1 MKRFA
6 LLPCLALA
14 LALLPLAACQKEAP
28 TPASATTP
36 PAAATSSAPS
46 AAAIAAAASTQ
57 NGGGPTATPADA
69 APGTPATDA
78 NATAANANADTGGL
92 VAGTDYV
99 EIQGGQPYMPL
110 NGKIEVVEVFNFICP
125 ACNQFEPAF
134 EAWKAKLPAD
144 VRVTYVPAAFGP
156 QWLPYAQAY
165 LVAESMGLDAKSHTA
180 MFNAIHATR
189 TLPGEGQSPNE
200 AAIGQF
206 YAKYGADPKQF
217 VDAMHSFATDAKL
230 NRAKQFMLASGVQ
243 GTPTLIVNGK
253 YRVMGKSFGDML
265 RVADG
270 LIARERASI
279 GAAK

>member
-6 LLPCLALA
+6 LFLAV
-14 LALLPLAACQKEAP
+14 LLPLAACQKPAP
-28 TPASATTP
+28 APAEATTP
-36 PAAATSSAPS
+36 AAASSTPS
-46 AAAIAAAASTQ
+46 DAAIAAAAASQ
-57 NGGGPTATPADA
+57 NDAGTSAAPAADTATAG
-69 APGTPATDA
+69 APGAKPAA
-78 NATAANANADTGGL
+78 ATETGGV

-99 EIQGGQPYMPL
+99 EIQGGQPYQPL

-125 ACNQFEPAF
+125 ACNSFEPSF
-134 EAWKAKLPAD
+134 EAWKAKQPAD

-165 LVAESMGLDAKSHTA
+165 LVAESMGLDAKTHVP

-189 TLPGEGQSPNE
+189 TLPGEGQNPNE

-230 NRAKQFMLASGVQ
+230 NRAKQFMLATGVQ
-243 GTPTLIVNGK
+243 GTPTLVIDGK
-253 YRVMGKSFGDML
+253 YRVLGKSFDDML
-265 RVADG
+265 RIADA
-270 LIARERASI
+270 LVARERAA

>member
-1 MKRFA
+1 V
-6 LLPCLALA
+6 
-14 LALLPLAACQKEAP
+14 
-28 TPASATTP
+28 
-36 PAAATSSAPS
+36 
-46 AAAIAAAASTQ
+46 
-57 NGGGPTATPADA
+57 
-69 APGTPATDA
+69 
-78 NATAANANADTGGL
+78 

-99 EIQGGQPYMPL
+99 EIQGGQPYQPL

-125 ACNQFEPAF
+125 ACNSFEPSF
-134 EAWKAKLPAD
+134 EAWKAKQPAD

-165 LVAESMGLDAKSHTA
+165 LVAESMGLDAKTHVP

-189 TLPGEGQSPNE
+189 TLPGEGQNPNE

-230 NRAKQFMLASGVQ
+230 NRAKQFMLATGVQ
-243 GTPTLIVNGK
+243 GTPTLIIDGK
-253 YRVMGKSFGDML
+253 YRVLGKSFDDML
-265 RVADG
+265 RIADA
-270 LIARERASI
+270 LVARERAA

>member
-6 LLPCLALA
+6 LLLTALV
-14 LALLPLAACQKEAP
+14 PLAACQKPAP
-28 TPASATTP
+28 ATDTTTPP

-57 NGGGPTATPADA
+57 NGGAPTPAPADA
-69 APGTPATDA
+69 TGTPAADASTA
-78 NATAANANADTGGL
+78 NAPANTSAGGL

-99 EIQGGQPYMPL
+99 EIQGGQPYLPL
-110 NGKIEVVEVFNFICP
+110 AGKIELAEVFNFICP
-125 ACNQFEPAF
+125 ACNAFEPSF
-134 EAWKAKLPAD
+134 ETWKAKLPAD
-144 VRVTYVPAAFGP
+144 VRVSYVPAAFGA
-156 QWLPYAQAY
+156 QWQPYAQAY

-180 MFNAIHATR
+180 MFNAIHASH
-189 TLPGEGQSPNE
+189 TLPGEGQPPDE

-243 GTPTLIVNGK
+243 QTPTLVVNGK
-253 YRVMGKSFGDML
+253 YRVVGKSFDDML
-265 RVADG
+265 RIADG
-270 LIARERASI
+270 LIARERGSS
-279 GAAK
+279 GTK

>member
-6 LLPCLALA
+6 LLLI
-14 LALLPLAACQKEAP
+14 ALLPLAACQKPAP
-28 TPASATTP
+28 ATDTTPP

-69 APGTPATDA
+69 TAGTPADA
-78 NATAANANADTGGL
+78 NVTAANAAANTGGL
-92 VAGTDYV
+92 VAGTDYID
-99 EIQGGQPYMPL
+99 IQGGQPYLPL
-110 NGKIEVVEVFNFICP
+110 NGKIELVEVFNFICP
-125 ACNQFEPAF
+125 ACNQFEPSF

-180 MFNAIHATR
+180 MFNAIHATH
-189 TLPGEGQSPNE
+189 TLPGEGQTPNE
-200 AAIGQF
+200 TAIGQF

-253 YRVMGKSFGDML
+253 YRVVGKTFDDML
-265 RVADG
+265 RITDA
-270 LIARERASI
+270 LIARERGTS